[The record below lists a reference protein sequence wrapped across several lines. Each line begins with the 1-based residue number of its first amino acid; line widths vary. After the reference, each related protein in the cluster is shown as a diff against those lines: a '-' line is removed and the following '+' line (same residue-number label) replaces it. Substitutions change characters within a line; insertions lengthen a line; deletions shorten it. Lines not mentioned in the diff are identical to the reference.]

1 MSVTNRMKEKDV
13 IKEYKRKTSIFG
25 VEFYDSLML
34 LLFESKSS
42 KVKSLALEFFTEL
55 YCGTEDS

>member
-1 MSVTNRMKEKDV
+1 MKEKDV